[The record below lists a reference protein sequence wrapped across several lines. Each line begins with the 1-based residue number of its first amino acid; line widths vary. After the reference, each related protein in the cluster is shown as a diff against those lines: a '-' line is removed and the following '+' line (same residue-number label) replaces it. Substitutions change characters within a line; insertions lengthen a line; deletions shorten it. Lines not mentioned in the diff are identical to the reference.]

1 MRTGKIISKTFLASA
16 IIAATMAAQSAKA
29 EQSAD
34 KLTLA
39 PGNGMSFVAGS
50 KKAMTVF
57 QTNSGACDVTILI
70 SEVDPVQN
78 GIYQSASRVKVQL
91 TPGNATS
98 VDSSEG
104 RSIRFVCNQDAKS
117 LTISNEVLKVSSLY

>member
-29 EQSAD
+29 EQATG
-34 KLTLA
+34 KLTLE

-57 QTNSGACDVTILI
+57 QSNAGSCDVTILI
-70 SEVDPVQN
+70 SEAEPIKN
-78 GIYQSASRVKVQL
+78 GDYQSASRVKVQL
-91 TPGNATS
+91 TPGNTTS

-104 RSIRFVCNQDAKS
+104 RSIKFVCNQDAKS
-117 LTISNEVLKVSSLY
+117 LTISNELLKVSSLY